1 MDFSNQRDDVNKIEA
16 HLLANGCA
24 TEIKSPHQM
33 RMRFNGIQVDILE
46 ADPITTESIFKRS
59 IRRVIVTA
67 ECNVATP
74 EDLII
79 LKTIADRPI
88 DRRDIAELREIFA
101 SRLDELYISDTL
113 KKPRS

>member
-1 MDFSNQRDDVNKIEA
+1 
-16 HLLANGCA
+16 
-24 TEIKSPHQM
+24 
-33 RMRFNGIQVDILE
+33 MRFNGIQVDILE

-67 ECNVATP
+67 ECNVAFP

-79 LKTIADRPI
+79 LKTIADCPI

-101 SRLDELYISDTL
+101 SSLDELYISDTL
-113 KKPRS
+113 KKLRS